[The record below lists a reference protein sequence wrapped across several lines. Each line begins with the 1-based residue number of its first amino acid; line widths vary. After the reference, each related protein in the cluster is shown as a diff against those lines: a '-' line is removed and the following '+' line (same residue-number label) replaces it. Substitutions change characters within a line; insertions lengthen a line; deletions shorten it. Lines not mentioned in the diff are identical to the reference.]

1 MKSWRGTAV
10 LLVLACLALAGCGGD
25 APGSGTS
32 SITLYTCVG
41 DPTAKAVIAAFTK
54 DRPGTRVDLFRAP
67 TGQLN
72 ARVAGDTRAGG
83 LQADVLWTC
92 DPLTM
97 NGFARQGL
105 LRRWSPPNVADIPAR
120 YRTADFAAVDLLYLV
135 AVVRNEVIPCM
146 TPPAVC
152 KGRPVPKTWHDL
164 TGPAYRG
171 AVALPDPAFA
181 ASALGMLGYF
191 SSADGYGLDYYRAL
205 KANGAVQLKSPDDVL
220 TGVAQGTYRAGFT
233 LANAAY
239 LAKKKGSP
247 IQVVWP
253 LPGAVA
259 IYAPIAVTKRAG
271 DQPLADQFAAYVASR
286 AGQQVV
292 AKTNVYPVLPGVGG
306 PEVPSGAPVVA
317 PDWTA
322 LFGSSAELSAQYR
335 TIFGG

>member
-1 MKSWRGTAV
+1 MKSRRGTAV
-10 LLVLACLALAGCGGD
+10 LLVLACMALAGCGGD
-25 APGSGTS
+25 APRSGTS

-83 LQADVLWTC
+83 LEADVLWTC

-97 NGFARQGL
+97 HGFAGQGL
-105 LRRWSPPNVADIPAR
+105 LRPWSPPNVADIPAR
-120 YRTADFAAVDLLYLV
+120 YHTADFAAVDLLYLV
-135 AVVRNEVIPCM
+135 AVVRNG
-146 TPPAVC
+146 T
-152 KGRPVPKTWHDL
+152 PVPRSWHDL

-191 SSADGYGLDYYRAL
+191 ASADGYGLDYYRAL
-205 KANGAVQLKSPDDVL
+205 KANGAVQVKSPDDVL

-259 IYAPIAVTKRAG
+259 IYAPIAVTKKAG
-271 DQPLADQFAAYVASR
+271 DQSLAEQFAAYVASR
-286 AGQQVV
+286 AGQQLV
-292 AKTNVYPVLPGVGG
+292 AKSNVYPMLPGVGG

-317 PDWTA
+317 PDWAA

>member
-1 MKSWRGTAV
+1 
-10 LLVLACLALAGCGGD
+10 
-25 APGSGTS
+25 
-32 SITLYTCVG
+32 
-41 DPTAKAVIAAFTK
+41 
-54 DRPGTRVDLFRAP
+54 
-67 TGQLN
+67 
-72 ARVAGDTRAGG
+72 
-83 LQADVLWTC
+83 
-92 DPLTM
+92 
-97 NGFARQGL
+97 
-105 LRRWSPPNVADIPAR
+105 
-120 YRTADFAAVDLLYLV
+120 VDLLYLV
-135 AVVRNEVIPCM
+135 AVVR
-146 TPPAVC
+146 
-152 KGRPVPKTWHDL
+152 KGTPVPKTWHDL

-220 TGVAQGTYRAGFT
+220 TGVARGTYWAGFT

-247 IQVVWP
+247 IEVVWP

-259 IYAPIAVTKRAG
+259 IYAPIAVTKKAG
-271 DQPLADQFAAYVASR
+271 DRSLAEQFAAYVASP

-306 PEVPSGAPVVA
+306 PEVPSGAPVAA
-317 PDWTA
+317 PDWPV
-322 LFGSSAELSAQYR
+322 LFGSRAELSAQYR

>member
-1 MKSWRGTAV
+1 VRSRIFTAI
-10 LLVLACLALAGCGGD
+10 LLVLACSAPAACGGD
-25 APGSGTS
+25 SPGSGGTKA
-32 SITLYTCVG
+32 ITLYTCVG
-41 DPTAKAVIAAFTK
+41 DPTAKAVIEAFTK
-54 DRPGTRVDLFRAP
+54 EHSGTRVDLFRAP

-97 NGFARQGL
+97 HGFAEQGL
-105 LRRWSPPNVADIPAR
+105 LRPWSPPNSADLPPQ
-120 YRTADFAAVDLLYLV
+120 YRTADFVGVDLLYLV
-135 AVVRNEVIPCM
+135 AVVRNG
-146 TPPAVC
+146 T
-152 KGRPVPKTWHDL
+152 PVPKSWRDL
-164 TGPAYRG
+164 TRPAYKG
-171 AVALPDPAFA
+171 AVALPDPGFA

-191 SSADGYGLDYYRAL
+191 STADGYGLDYYRAL
-205 KANGAVQLKSPDDVL
+205 KANGAVQVKSPDDVL
-220 TGVAQGTYRAGFT
+220 TGVAQGTYKAGFT
-233 LANAAY
+233 LANSAY
-239 LAKKKGSP
+239 LAKSKGSP

-259 IYAPIAVTKRAG
+259 IYAPIAVTKKAG
-271 DQPLADQFAAYVASR
+271 EQSLAEQFAAYVASS

-292 AKTNVYPVLPGVGG
+292 AKTNVYPVLRSLGG
-306 PEVPSGAPVVA
+306 PEVPAGAPVVA

>member
-1 MKSWRGTAV
+1 MKGRRGTAV
-10 LLVLACLALAGCGGD
+10 LLVLACLALAGCGDNG
-25 APGSGTS
+25 PGGGTS

-97 NGFARQGL
+97 HGFAGQGL
-105 LRRWSPPNVADIPAR
+105 LRPWSPPNVADIPPR

-135 AVVRNEVIPCM
+135 AVVR
-146 TPPAVC
+146 
-152 KGRPVPKTWHDL
+152 KGTPVPKTWHDL
-164 TGPAYRG
+164 TGSAYRG

-191 SSADGYGLDYYRAL
+191 SSADDYGLDYYRAL

-247 IQVVWP
+247 IEVVWP
-253 LPGAVA
+253 RPGAVA
-259 IYAPIAVTKRAG
+259 IYAPIAVTKKPG
-271 DQPLADQFAAYVASR
+271 EQSLAEQFAAYVASP